1 VTLHFSLF
9 TFYYPFM
16 PSAPDRLA
24 LRAQQWNV
32 AIHHTRATTGSV
44 IAFGERDNTKV
55 VLKIT
60 KQQGDE
66 WRAGH
71 VLRAFDGD
79 GTVRVYESDAGAVLL
94 ERLDPGNELVE
105 LVRQG
110 NDETATE
117 VLARVIQRMA
127 HHAAPAHCPTL
138 LDWAQGFDRYLKL
151 GDKQI
156 PATLVNEAADLYHSL
171 AESQQTTML
180 LHGDLQHYNVLFD
193 SGRGWVAIDP
203 KGVVGELEYEVG
215 AILRNPVESSDFF
228 ATPAIIERRLRVL
241 TDALHL
247 DYRRTLQ
254 WSYAQ
259 AVLSAIWDV
268 EDGYPVAP
276 DNPALKLAHAIRQI
290 MKR

>member
-1 VTLHFSLF
+1 
-9 TFYYPFM
+9 M

-32 AIHHTRATTGSV
+32 AIHHTRETTSSV
-44 IAFGERDNTKV
+44 IAFGERHNSPV
-55 VLKIT
+55 VLKIS
-60 KQQGDE
+60 KRQGDE
-66 WRAGH
+66 WHAGD

-79 GTVRVYESDAGAVLL
+79 GTARVYKSDAGAVLL
-94 ERLDPGNELVE
+94 ERLDPGNELAE

-117 VLARVIQRMA
+117 ILAQVMRQMA
-127 HHAAPAHCPTL
+127 HHVPPAHCPTVFE
-138 LDWAQGFDRYLKL
+138 WAHGFERYLKG

-156 PATLVNEAADLYHSL
+156 PVTMVSEAGELYRNLAT
-171 AESQQTTML
+171 SQQTAML

-215 AILRNPVESSDFF
+215 ALLRNPVEQPDLF
-228 ATPAIIERRLRVL
+228 ATPAIIERRLGIL
-241 TDALHL
+241 TKALNL
-247 DYRRTLQ
+247 DYGRALR
-254 WSYAQ
+254 WAYAQ

-268 EDGYPVAP
+268 EDGYPVGP
-276 DNPALKLAHAIRQI
+276 DNPALKLAFVIRPML
-290 MKR
+290 MKQ